1 MPNEFKVKNG
11 LFVDQGG
18 ATITGSVI
26 ATGGFTGS
34 LQGTSSWA
42 TNALTA
48 SFISTAS
55 TNAFVQGGNSFGAT
69 ALLGTNDNQSLA
81 FETSGSVRVFV
92 SSSGNVGIGTSTPA
106 QKLTVSGAIY
116 SNDAFVSTAVFPQLI
131 GFATLGAASS
141 GVGFYTNTWRGTY
154 SGNPFSYVANSYTS
168 SVINYGL
175 VLTRPSNAG
184 FGQFQLY
191 VKTDNTSVID
201 LGGGGPILDIA
212 NNGTVYSRF
221 DGTNFSIGA
230 SSALARLYAR
240 GTGTTSATTAFRV
253 DNSNASA
260 SLVVLDN
267 GNVGVGTTTPSQT
280 LTVNGNISA
289 SGNLF
294 INTGSNQIRIGDNL
308 NDNVSTDTFKL
319 YNVGINGFLGTYFY
333 NSSLELKAGASGSS
347 FVSNWSKIEI
357 KDNFSS
363 PGYIRFFTSGSER
376 AQITNAGNFGIG
388 TTSPSSTLDVSGSAR
403 ITNNLTVT
411 GSLIVRS
418 GSSELINTR
427 TYLIRDQNAT
437 ESISWGNNNR
447 FLYDNSGM
455 SSVQWGDRFLVN
467 NNGSSYTVNWQS
479 LHLNDNS
486 YILSADWGNR
496 VLYDTTGNS
505 SVDWEN
511 RILYEPSNTFTALDY
526 SNDGYLNSQLY
537 YRNIIPGQVQ
547 RKLAETPA
555 SYYGGQVIQATV
567 DVGVTD
573 FQLVFLDTDGTW
585 KATKATVANG
595 AAKMLGICV
604 DQAGGYVLIEGDV
617 GVSDDNSQGA
627 YVIGADHGL
636 PAYVSTTTGVM
647 TTTTPSGT
655 GELVRIVGHIY
666 YQSTTDTN
674 WWTMKF
680 RPSNDWYVI

>member
-11 LFVDQGG
+11 LIVDQGG
-18 ATITGSVI
+18 ATITGSLNVSGSDATINSVRVGIGGGQQVTNIVLGANSLMNNTTGTANI
-26 ATGGFTGS
+26 AIGYFTSTNNTIGS
-34 LQGTSSWA
+34 DNTAIGNA
-42 TNALTA
+42 ALT
-48 SFISTAS
+48 SNLSGGYNTAVGR
-55 TNAFVQGGNSFGAT
+55 NAGRYIADGAT
-69 ALLGTNDNQSLA
+69 AITVTSQSVFLGGLTKALADSQTNQIVIGYNAIGLGSNSAVLGNDSITRTALK
-81 FETSGSVRVFV
+81 GSV
-92 SSSGNVGIGTSTPA
+92 SIGTTGSISST
-106 QKLTVSGAIY
+106 LHI
-116 SNDAFVSTAVFPQLI
+116 
-131 GFATLGAASS
+131 
-141 GVGFYTNTWRGTY
+141 RG
-154 SGNPFSYVANSYTS
+154 S
-168 SVINYGL
+168 
-175 VLTRPSNAG
+175 
-184 FGQFQLY
+184 
-191 VKTDNTSVID
+191 
-201 LGGGGPILDIA
+201 
-212 NNGTVYSRF
+212 
-221 DGTNFSIGA
+221 
-230 SSALARLYAR
+230 
-240 GTGTTSATTAFRV
+240 GTTSATTALRV
-253 DNSNASA
+253 ENTNASA

-308 NDNVSTDTFKL
+308 NDNVSADTFKL

-376 AQITNAGNFGIG
+376 ARITNAGNFGIG
-388 TTSPSSTLDVSGSAR
+388 TTSPSSTLDVSGSGR
-403 ITNNLTVT
+403 FTNGLTVT
-411 GSLIVRS
+411 GSLIAPSITGSLQGTASFATTASYALTSSAAGANTTVQYNSNGNLFGSNRFTFDGTIVRINGGTLLITGSSIVS
-418 GSSELINTR
+418 GSSIITGSLQVGIPGTSA
-427 TYLIRDQNAT
+427 AT
-437 ESISWGNNNR
+437 I
-447 FLYDNSGM
+447 
-455 SSVQWGDRFLVN
+455 
-467 NNGSSYTVNWQS
+467 
-479 LHLNDNS
+479 
-486 YILSADWGNR
+486 
-496 VLYDTTGNS
+496 DTTVGTLGRGDIV
-505 SVDWEN
+505 SVDWPN
-511 RILYEPSNTFTALDY
+511 RQLQDSTPVLSIDWEGRTLTDSVGNPSIDWTNRTLSEATATFTALDY

-567 DVGVTD
+567 DAGVTD

-595 AAKMLGICV
+595 ASKMLGICV
-604 DQAGGYVLIEGDV
+604 DQANGYVLIDGDI

-636 PAYVSTTTGVM
+636 PAYVSATTGVM
-647 TTTTPSGT
+647 TTTTPSST

-666 YQSTTDTN
+666 YQSTTDAN